1 MLWRPF
7 KSKSLVN
14 RVIPRDFHILL
25 RALESRHSQRGSP
38 YRDLKTVTCI

>member
-14 RVIPRDFHILL
+14 RVVPRDVHILL
-25 RALESRHSQRGSP
+25 RTMESRHSRRGSP
-38 YRDLKTVTCI
+38 EPESKTVTCI